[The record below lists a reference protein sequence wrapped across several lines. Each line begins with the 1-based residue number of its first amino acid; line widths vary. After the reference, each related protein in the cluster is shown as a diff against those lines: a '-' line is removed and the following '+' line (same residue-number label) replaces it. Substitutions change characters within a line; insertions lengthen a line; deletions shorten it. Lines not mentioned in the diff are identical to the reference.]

1 MNLQETQ
8 MQLIADDNQRFVW
21 FLSSNALDDG
31 FIQDD
36 NLIIIAELCV
46 KESGHENE
54 LDHGAGI
61 TDSIKSGFQDFRGL
75 GKIEKGFI
83 QLLEEL
89 CSKHPT
95 LIESQVKRNR
105 SQRFTEWSFTALGR
119 VLHFL
124 KTKKVKD
131 MNDDTCKELQILWEE
146 LETFGFDDL
155 TWLEPHVQS
164 ALGMKNYMER
174 AVQVTKLKENVADL
188 EVVMKNLK
196 AKMAAAEVDLEIAR
210 KELRLCKE
218 RFG

>member
-46 KESGHENE
+46 KESGHENQ

-75 GKIEKGFI
+75 GKIEKDFI
-83 QLLEEL
+83 QLLEEV

-95 LIESQVKRNR
+95 LIESQVKRYR
-105 SQRFTEWSFTALGR
+105 SQRFSEWSFTALGR

-124 KTKKVKD
+124 KTKKVKR
-131 MNDDTCKELQILWEE
+131 
-146 LETFGFDDL
+146 
-155 TWLEPHVQS
+155 H
-164 ALGMKNYMER
+164 ER
-174 AVQVTKLKENVADL
+174 
-188 EVVMKNLK
+188 
-196 AKMAAAEVDLEIAR
+196 
-210 KELRLCKE
+210 
-218 RFG
+218 